1 MRMKKLRQYI
11 GIIALL
17 LVAGAVSSC
26 VKEEGAAE
34 PSGTVNLNLQL
45 LGISRATYP
54 DTDFD
59 NKIKTL
65 RILITDEDG
74 NILVNGMS
82 ENLTSNTV
90 RIMGVPRKSVRIYA
104 FANEASMGRKFDTE
118 SLLVDIDQNDYI
130 HNAVSG
136 KGDGR
141 LEPAEILAR
150 AWDADI
156 QNTYFPITESVAKEK
171 GLGLPMTGHLGVDNN
186 TTYYDDG
193 KPINLNQEGVTEYS
207 INIYLVR
214 SVVKVIVNLTNNTGA
229 KIDLSQIK
237 FGRFFSNK
245 VYYYSHEDNNSSDI
259 GPMPYN
265 TGLEYKNFDVPVNLE
280 SADSNDVL
288 VYYMYPSATDNN
300 TDVYRYSI
308 ALDGTGD
315 FPKNVYKEFYKTEG
329 TRTVLWR
336 NSIMKIKG
344 TINPGSISV
353 TSNISV
359 DIEDWSDKNM
369 DEIVFN

>member
-1 MRMKKLRQYI
+1 MKKLRQYI

-45 LGISRATYP
+45 LGISRATDP
-54 DTDFD
+54 TDFD

-65 RILITDEDG
+65 RILITDNEG

-104 FANEASMGRKFDTE
+104 FANEASMGRSFDTK
-118 SLLVDIDQNDYI
+118 SLLVDIDQNETLHQFIAGLND
-130 HNAVSG
+130 G
-136 KGDGR
+136 K
-141 LEPAEILAR
+141 LTPEEILAR
-150 AWDADI
+150 AWDDVN
-156 QNTYFPITESVAKEK
+156 QKDCFPLTEAEAIK
-171 GLGLPMTGHLGVDNN
+171 LDRGLPMTGHLGVVTSD
-186 TTYYDDG
+186 TYDDDG
-193 KPINLNQEGVTEYS
+193 GAIDLTDEGQTEYT
-207 INIYLVR
+207 INISLVR
-214 SVVKVIVNLTNNTGA
+214 CVVKVAVSLTNNTEA
-229 KIDLSQIK
+229 DIELTKIL
-237 FGRFFSNK
+237 FGRFFSDK
-245 VYYYSHEDNNSSDI
+245 VYYYAHESDQS
-259 GPMPYN
+259 PMPYG
-265 TGLEYKNFDVPVNLE
+265 TGLDLNNFDFSQSQVLE
-280 SADSNDVL
+280 KNGTKNNIL

-300 TDVYRYSI
+300 TDYYRYSI
-308 ALDGTGD
+308 ALDGTGN
-315 FPKNVYKEFYKTEG
+315 FPKNNYLEFYKTEG

-336 NSIMKIKG
+336 NSIMKVNG

-353 TSNISV
+353 TPTIYV

>member
-1 MRMKKLRQYI
+1 MKKLRQYI

-34 PSGTVNLNLQL
+34 PSGAVNLNLQL
-45 LGISRATYP
+45 LGISRATDP
-54 DTDFD
+54 GTGFD

-104 FANEASMGRKFDTE
+104 FANEASMGRSFDTK
-118 SLLVDIDQNDYI
+118 SLLVDIDQNETLHQSIAGLND
-130 HNAVSG
+130 G
-136 KGDGR
+136 K
-141 LEPAEILAR
+141 LTPEEILAR
-150 AWDADI
+150 AWDDVN
-156 QNTYFPITESVAKEK
+156 QKDCFPLTEAEAIK
-171 GLGLPMTGHLGVDNN
+171 LDRGLPMTGHLGVAKSD
-186 TTYYDDG
+186 TYDDDG
-193 KPINLNQEGVTEYS
+193 SAIDLTDEGQTEYT
-207 INIYLVR
+207 INISLVR
-214 SVVKVIVNLTNNTGA
+214 CVVKVAVSLTNNTEA
-229 KIDLSQIK
+229 DIELTKIL
-237 FGRFFSNK
+237 FGRFFSDK
-245 VYYYSHEDNNSSDI
+245 VYYYAHEADQS
-259 GPMPYN
+259 PMPYG
-265 TGLEYKNFDVPVNLE
+265 TGLDLNNFDFSQSQVLE
-280 SADSNDVL
+280 KNGTKNNIL

-300 TDVYRYSI
+300 TDYYRYSI
-308 ALDGTGD
+308 ALDGTGN
-315 FPKNVYKEFYKTEG
+315 FPKNNYLEFYKTEG

-336 NSIMKIKG
+336 NSIMKVNG

-353 TSNISV
+353 TPTIYV